1 MGIFFSGKIK
11 LEEIGQTFWE
21 FAIAWSVFQW
31 PLNLDCW
38 AESLVEWGGVSALVS
53 VMRWPVLVP
62 GPTYISLRLHH
73 ETITLLHNLMLTKH
87 RTQRHV
93 HRQIQTPQPHNKQEN
108 PRPLTWWTPGQ
119 HLYNRGSRAHR
130 AVCQFAMHCIIGM
143 QKQWIMFAPT
153 NPSLQIGIG
162 CSFMGCFSVKCY
174 CLSPT

>member
-1 MGIFFSGKIK
+1 MDKHLGSAK
-11 LEEIGQTFWE
+11 LLGSSLILSMT
-21 FAIAWSVFQW
+21 S
-31 PLNLDCW
+31 
-38 AESLVEWGGVSALVS
+38 ESWLLSRVAGGDVGGGGVSALVS
-53 VMRWPVLVP
+53 VMWWPVLVP

-73 ETITLLHNLMLTKH
+73 ETITLLHNLMLTKTP

-108 PRPLTWWTPGQ
+108 PRPLTWWTSGQ
-119 HLYNRGSRAHR
+119 HLYNRESRAHR